1 MKIVKTL
8 LFTRMVLFFASD
20 VLAQVPQA
28 FSYQAVAR
36 DASGDVIANSAIS
49 VQVKVVRGTEDGDV
63 IYIETHNVTTS
74 AIGSFSLEIGAGT
87 PAGPTFGSIDWALDT
102 YFLALAVDVTGGTTY
117 VDLGA
122 TKVLSVPFALVSQRS
137 IETDGAASFPTN
149 IVLNSDEGDTTIVI
163 RTVGATTL
171 NALRVSAETAS
182 INRGIIGSA
191 VSTPENASDQYG
203 VTGVASGTG
212 TGSQLAVFGS
222 AVNLDGTGAR
232 RYGIYGQAG
241 SQAVENI
248 GVFGIGFGVGN
259 GNIVQ
264 PGQEVNGNIGS
275 VNVGA
280 VGFATQNTNYNL
292 GIRGRVYGTA
302 GARINVGA
310 QGMAEVNAEGGNVGV
325 ESYAR
330 NSQTQNTGYF
340 ASVHGSADNYGMR
353 MYVSRDG
360 SKSIGAEIHADT
372 ALYLHGYTFSHYGAT
387 FNGNVQVNGNLA
399 YSGSLTNTSDRNLK
413 ENVRSLDN
421 ALGVVMQ
428 LRPTSYTFRGNGNY
442 NGLAL
447 STGQRYGLI
456 AQEVESILPA
466 LVQNNVHRYEEVI
479 ADGEGVAPGGEAKT
493 VTREMEYKSLNYT
506 EMIPFLIKAMQEQQ
520 EMIEKLQKEIEDLKR
535 DK

>member
-8 LFTRMVLFFASD
+8 LFSLMMLFFASD
-20 VLAQVPQA
+20 VLAQVPQS

-36 DASGDVIANSAIS
+36 DASGEVIANSPIS

-87 PAGPTFGSIDWALDT
+87 PAGSTFGSIDWALDT

-137 IETDGAASFPTN
+137 LETDGAAEFPSN
-149 IVLNSDEGDTTIVI
+149 VLLNADEGDTTVVI
-163 RTVGATTL
+163 RTIGSKSLTG
-171 NALRVSAETAS
+171 LRVSAETTDL
-182 INRGIIGSA
+182 NRGITGAA
-191 VSTPENASDQYG
+191 VSTPENARDQYG
-203 VTGVASGTG
+203 IQGLATGTG
-212 TGSQLAVFGS
+212 TGQQFGVFGS
-222 AVNLDGTGAR
+222 AVNFDGTGAR
-232 RYGIYGQAG
+232 RYGMYGQAG

-248 GVFGIGFGVGN
+248 GVFGIGLGVGN
-259 GNIVQ
+259 GQIVL
-264 PGQEVNGNIGS
+264 PGEEVNNNIGS
-275 VNVGA
+275 VNVGV
-280 VGFATQNTNYNL
+280 VGFASQNTNYNL

-310 QGMAEVNAEGGNVGV
+310 QGFAEVNASGANVGV
-325 ESYAR
+325 ESYAM
-330 NSQTQNTGYF
+330 NSQTSNTGYF
-340 ASVHGSADNYGMR
+340 ASVNGSADNYGMR
-353 MYVSRDG
+353 MYVDRNG
-360 SKSIGAEIHADT
+360 SKSVGAEIHADT

-387 FNGNVQVNGNLA
+387 FNGSVQVNGNLA

-413 ENVRSLDN
+413 ENVRLLDN

-456 AQEVESILPA
+456 AQEVETILPA

>member
-8 LFTRMVLFFASD
+8 LFSLMLLLFASD
-20 VLAQVPQA
+20 ALAQVPQA

-36 DASGDVIANSAIS
+36 DASGEVIANSPIS
-49 VQVKVVRGTEDGDV
+49 VQVKVVRGTEDGVV
-63 IYIETHNVTTS
+63 IYTETHNVTTS

-137 IETDGAASFPTN
+137 LESDGAAEFPSN
-149 IVLNSDEGDTTIVI
+149 VVLNVDEGDTTIVI
-163 RTVGATTL
+163 RSIGSTTL
-171 NALRVSAETAS
+171 TALRVNAETS
-182 INRGIIGSA
+182 TINRGIVGSA
-191 VSTPENASDQYG
+191 VSTPDNSGAQYG
-203 VTGVASGTG
+203 VTGIASGTG

-222 AVNLDGTGAR
+222 AVNFDGTGGR
-232 RYGIYGQAG
+232 RYGLYGQAASKG
-241 SQAVENI
+241 VENL
-248 GVFGIGFGVGN
+248 GAFGIALGEGN
-259 GNIVQ
+259 GDIVL
-264 PGQEVNGNIGS
+264 PGNEVNGYVGT
-275 VNVGA
+275 VNVGV
-280 VGFATQNTNYNL
+280 VGFATQSSNFNL
-292 GIRGRVYGTA
+292 GIRGRVYGTS
-302 GARINVGA
+302 GARANVGA
-310 QGMAEVNAEGGNVGV
+310 QGFSEVNASGINIGV
-325 ESYAR
+325 ESYAM
-330 NSQTQNTGYF
+330 NSQTSNTGF
-340 ASVHGSADNYGMR
+340 LTFVNGSADNYGMR
-353 MYVSRDG
+353 MYVDRNG

-428 LRPTSYTFRGNGNY
+428 LRPTSYTFRGNGSY

-447 STGQRYGLI
+447 STGQRFGLI
-456 AQEVESILPA
+456 AQEVETILPS
-466 LVQNNVHRYEEVI
+466 LVQNNVHQYEEVI

>member
-8 LFTRMVLFFASD
+8 LFSLMLLLFASD
-20 VLAQVPQA
+20 ALAQVPQA

-36 DASGDVIANSAIS
+36 DASGEVIANSPIS
-49 VQVKVVRGTEDGDV
+49 LQVKVVRGTEDGDV
-63 IYIETHNVTTS
+63 IYTETHNVTTS

-87 PAGPTFGSIDWALDT
+87 PVGSTFGSIDWALDT

-137 IETDGAASFPTN
+137 IETDGTAEFPSF
-149 IVLNSDEGDTTIVI
+149 VLLNSDEGDTTVVI
-163 RTVGATTL
+163 RTVGSKSLTG
-171 NALRVSAETAS
+171 LRVSAETAS
-182 INRGIIGSA
+182 INRGITGAA
-191 VSTPENASDQYG
+191 VSTVDNNFDQYG
-203 VTGVASGTG
+203 VQGLTTGTG
-212 TGSQLAVFGS
+212 TGAHLAVFGS
-222 AVNLDGTGAR
+222 AVNFDGTGGR
-232 RYGIYGQAG
+232 RYGLYGQAG
-241 SQAVENI
+241 SQGIENL
-248 GVFGIGFGVGN
+248 GAFGIAVGT
-259 GNIVQ
+259 GSGQIV
-264 PGQEVNGNIGS
+264 PLGQEVNGNIGS
-275 VNVGA
+275 VNAGV
-280 VGFATQNTNYNL
+280 VGFASQNSNYNL

-310 QGMAEVNAEGGNVGV
+310 QGMAEVNAAGGNVGV
-325 ESYAR
+325 EAYAM
-330 NSQTQNTGYF
+330 NSQSSNTGYF
-340 ASVHGSADNYGMR
+340 ASVNGSADNYGMR
-353 MYVSRDG
+353 MYVDRNG

-372 ALYLHGYTFSHYGAT
+372 ALYLHGYTFSHFGAT

-428 LRPTSYTFRGNGNY
+428 LRPTSYTFRGNGSY

-447 STGQRYGLI
+447 STGQRFGLI
-456 AQEVESILPA
+456 AQEVETILPS
-466 LVQNNVHRYEEVI
+466 LVQNNVHQYEEVI